1 MFNFLSLRLPQKK
14 FAIAIL
20 VFAFAFNAKSFAIA
34 IFFFSFFFF
43 LLVTFSGRTPKNFL
57 ANVLTLVIKKT
68 CDQDLTHSL
77 DTPKH
82 ISVKIV
88 PEVVIRDACGT

>member
-1 MFNFLSLRLPQKK
+1 MSGFFLTCLIAFAFHAKI

-20 VFAFAFNAKSFAIA
+20 VF
-34 IFFFSFFFF
+34 F
-43 LLVTFSGRTPKNFL
+43 LLVPFSGRAVKSFL
-57 ANVLTLVIKKT
+57 ASVLTLVIKKA

-77 DTPKH
+77 DTPKI

-88 PEVVIRDACGT
+88 PEVLTRDACGT